1 VENDLGSERMRGMHV
16 HFSHQEYTEKGER
29 KHLTF
34 EDTIYGP
41 FFEPLSKEIVKRG
54 MYPVIVCE
62 SRDLMAEDAAKMK
75 EIYERD
81 IAEA

>member
-1 VENDLGSERMRGMHV
+1 MRGMHV

-41 FFEPLSKEIVKRG
+41 FFEPLSKEIVNRG

-62 SRDLMAEDAAKMK
+62 SRDVMAEDAAKMK